1 MICFYFVDKICT
13 YQMKLYFSCPKY
25 QRWYIK
31 KLNVVLYFK
40 SISPCWIQNSFAAY
54 RDHYRCWFCHSV
66 YLLYSQIHVVS
77 KFSKNYFLST
87 FKEAVKTLNL
97 TVYWDTTRDPFLHSN
112 NDIMTLRTA
121 ISLIKNSLNLSLDS
135 TCVFSTWIIFKLSN
149 CYSNSNLSYY
159 FFYHFSNN
167 FTKRNL
173 FHQCVYC

>member
-1 MICFYFVDKICT
+1 MHWERGNS
-13 YQMKLYFSCPKY
+13 LL
-25 QRWYIK
+25 RWSWRAKNNIW
-31 KLNVVLYFK
+31 L
-40 SISPCWIQNSFAAY
+40 
-54 RDHYRCWFCHSV
+54 RCWFCHSV

-135 TCVFSTWIIFKLSN
+135 TCVFSTWIIFKFSN
-149 CYSNSNLSYY
+149 CYSHSNLSYY